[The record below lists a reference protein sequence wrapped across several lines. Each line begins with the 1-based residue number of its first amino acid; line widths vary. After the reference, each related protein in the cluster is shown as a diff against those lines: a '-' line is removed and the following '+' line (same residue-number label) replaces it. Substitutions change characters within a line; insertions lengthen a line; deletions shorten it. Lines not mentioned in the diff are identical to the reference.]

1 MVGHPLQGRA
11 PQSDH
16 LPLVPTVSPFH
27 ANVVELRQ
35 THEAMSGFGDFLQAG
50 VARRDEC
57 ESGRS
62 SPVTFAPKGG
72 YALEVNANEIYA
84 VLPGDVL
91 LNNEGIETLGEV
103 LQGFGVLDEMSAV
116 R

>member
-1 MVGHPLQGRA
+1 MQGRA

-16 LPLVPTVSPFH
+16 LPLAPAVPPLH

-35 THEAMSGFGDFLQAG
+35 THETMGGFEDFLQAE
-50 VARRDEC
+50 VAWRDEC
-57 ESGRS
+57 EGGGFR
-62 SPVTFAPKGG
+62 PVTPTPKGG
-72 YALEVNANEIYA
+72 YALKVNADEVYA
-84 VLPGDVL
+84 VLPRDVL
-91 LNNEGIETLGEV
+91 LNNEGIETLGQV